1 MNQTG
6 KTVRFYV
13 KTLLACNPCGPL
25 VILNVR
31 EREKGVIVTINFL
44 FRKPKFPIICDID
57 GYVIAAKSISGFEKQ
72 LSTYN
77 IHKVSRYP
85 IVDVTGEGWSFYP
98 EHMAISPLTTKKKW
112 FKKEVIAIFNNRKNN
127 TANITYSEKSISA
140 KRYDKIFQ
148 DIVGLLLT
156 SP

>member
-1 MNQTG
+1 M
-6 KTVRFYV
+6 
-13 KTLLACNPCGPL
+13 
-25 VILNVR
+25 
-31 EREKGVIVTINFL
+31 TISFL

-57 GYVIAAKSISGFEKQ
+57 GYLIAAKSISGFEKQ
-72 LSTYN
+72 LSAYN
-77 IHKVSRYP
+77 FYKESRYP
-85 IVDVTGEGWSFYP
+85 IIDITGEGWSFYP

-127 TANITYSEKSISA
+127 TSNLNYSEKSISA

-156 SP
+156 IP